1 MRFAPA
7 GMPSPANRRHMV
19 RRPEL
24 NLRYGLLR
32 RLHDRVSGQTDGRRD
47 ITAARSGAELN
58 ATTSMFLARTAATLA
73 ERIENERLAHLAL
86 VADATTRR
94 STVIATISTTTA
106 DLEAARQ
113 RASSLPDDPPDLDR
127 RGPAEARQA
136 ESVIHLRRRRE
147 YAAAVIDPALSL
159 ITELTAARDRA
170 MAEKNELDALID
182 TTEHVT
188 RRRIAR
194 LTEFYSRREA
204 TYRRAFLRASTT
216 NIARARRYPPGS
228 LDPGGSR

>member
-1 MRFAPA
+1 MRFTHE

-24 NLRYGLLR
+24 DLRYGLLR

-47 ITAARSGAELN
+47 TTAARTGAELD
-58 ATTSMFLARTAATLA
+58 AMTSMFLARTAATLA

-94 STVIATISTTTA
+94 STFVATIATTTA

-113 RASSLPDDPPDLDR
+113 HANSLPDDPPDLDR

-147 YAAAVIDPALSL
+147 YAAAVTGPALRRV
-159 ITELTAARDRA
+159 TELSAALERA
-170 MAEKNELDALID
+170 VTEKDALDALIE
-182 TTEHVT
+182 TAEHVT
-188 RRRIAR
+188 QTRIAR
-194 LTEFYSRREA
+194 VTEFYSRRAA
-204 TYRRAFLRASTT
+204 TYRRAFLRASTA

-228 LDPGGSR
+228 LT